1 MTLQQYIDLI
11 KYKGQYDIKIN
22 SWNNNCEVWSHSGV
36 RTHEFETESELIAFL
51 RGVYYTLVDY
61 DAYKV

>member
-11 KYKGQYDIKIN
+11 KHKGHYDIKIN
-22 SWNNNCEVWSHSGV
+22 SWNNNCEVWSHQGV

-51 RGVYYTLVDY
+51 RGMYYTLVDY